1 MRRIVKLIIALTI
14 VVGTAPVIQAGVS
27 SSAVLFLRIAAG
39 ARAAGM
45 GEAFVAVADDATATH
60 WNPAGLGN
68 YPLSSKWFEINV
80 PEYLKPLRKV
90 ALFQND
96 AAEIDHNRYDIW
108 ALSEAGLVRYS
119 RNKWY
124 QGDLIETRPDQTAE
138 SILREY
144 TGLQSEQYDEKIA
157 GLMDIIGHANNSQ
170 PRSRIDSIANK
181 VIGSVPPDYDSRDD
195 IENALFALKASY
207 NQCLIDWD
215 RFERIETE
223 YRSIIKDSV
232 VSESEADRLLFAIE
246 KSKKRFLGEEIV
258 IPFGVNF
265 EGRLSDLDADK
276 TNLWVTSDSG
286 LYRYDRSKWR
296 HFTESDNLPL
306 KGITKIKLNNKRVYL
321 ATEYGLVIYS
331 GGIFELQD
339 NNKGLPRG
347 QISGIAP
354 LSDGS
359 AWAVVDGD
367 LYYYDGKLWQNYM
380 NIQDVLDQSPESIY
394 QSMKIFDTPE
404 EKLNYLKKYEAI
416 NIIDQIQPDAMADPN
431 LQNLAESADSL
442 GEIASPQVVQDSS
455 AAEIGT
461 TTDQSAVQAVP
472 DSAQAI
478 VPNAPG
484 IEEPISPPLAESESI
499 GRALKIPFTAG
510 IPFAVT
516 AMEADSK
523 KNLWIGTEYGLLK
536 FDGRGWKWYGYRDYT
551 TENDMA
557 IMDLATKLVEGDE
570 KRAQRLA
577 ANIKTLYM
585 LQSDSLSAGQ
595 KIKTYANPA
604 GSQINDISP
613 VGERI
618 YFGTESGTIFLDN
631 GWARY
636 NEANLG
642 SSRISRIME
651 AKENMWFAS
660 EDEIMVRAAGRSEL
674 VMMHVNW
681 LPELAS
687 DIYYEFFSFV
697 KNIEGWGTIG
707 SNITF
712 LTYGSITRTDSYG
725 NSLGEFSAFDVA
737 VTMSYGTS
745 LSNSLSGGI
754 STKLI
759 YSHLSELG
767 AGQEKGSGTS
777 TGLAL
782 DIGLLYKLNQSLS
795 LGMAITNIGPAIAYI
810 DVAQAD
816 PLPRNLA
823 VGLAWT
829 AISSDYSHLMITA
842 EANKSMVAI
851 GGLSDELK
859 EVVLNGGM
867 EYWYGS
873 FIALRAGYIYDQE
886 GDIRTPTLGFGLS
899 YSKFKFDFAYIPSSE
914 NVPLANTMRLS
925 LGVGL

>member
-1 MRRIVKLIIALTI
+1 MRRIISLFIVLIII
-14 VVGTAPVIQAGVS
+14 IGISPVVQAGVS
-27 SSAVLFLRIAAG
+27 TSAVLFLRIAAG

-68 YPLSSKWFEINV
+68 YPLSSKWFEVDV
-80 PEYLKPLRKV
+80 PDNLKPLRQV

-96 AAEIDHNRYDIW
+96 ATEIDHNKYDIW
-108 ALSEAGLVRYS
+108 ALSDAGLVRYS

-124 QGDLIETRPDQTAE
+124 QGDIIETRPDQTAE
-138 SILREY
+138 SILRDY
-144 TGLQSEQYDEKIA
+144 TGLQSEQYDAKIA
-157 GLMDIIGHANNSQ
+157 NLMDIVGDANNSQ
-170 PRSRIDSIANK
+170 PRYRIDSIANK
-181 VIGSVPPDYDSRDD
+181 VMGSVPPEYAARDD

-223 YRSIIKDSV
+223 YRSITKDSTL
-232 VSESEADRLLFAIE
+232 SESEADRLLFAVE
-246 KSKKRFLGEEIV
+246 KARKRFLDPEIT

-265 EGRLSDLDADK
+265 EGELSDLDADK
-276 TNLWVTSDSG
+276 TYLWVTSDSG

-296 HFTESDNLPL
+296 HFTESENLPL
-306 KGITKIKLNNKRVYL
+306 KGITKIELNNKRVYL
-321 ATEYGLVIYS
+321 ATESGLVIYS
-331 GGIFELQD
+331 GGMFELQD
-339 NNKGLPRG
+339 SNKGLPNE

-354 LSDGS
+354 SSDGT
-359 AWAVVDGD
+359 AWAVVGGD

-380 NIQDVLDQSPESIY
+380 NIQDVLDQTPESIY

-404 EKLNYLKKYEAI
+404 EKSNYLKKYESI
-416 NIIDQIQPDAMADPN
+416 NSEVSTSDVQEAVPETSTTP
-431 LQNLAESADSL
+431 EPVDSL
-442 GEIASPQVVQDSS
+442 GVVASPQLFPDSSGIRVETDTANSVVQ
-455 AAEIGT
+455 IP
-461 TTDQSAVQAVP
+461 P
-472 DSAQAI
+472 DSGQAI
-478 VPNAPG
+478 DSTASALG
-484 IEEPISPPLAESESI
+484 AMIQPIAGESESI
-499 GRALKIPFTAG
+499 GRALRIPYTAG
-510 IPFAVT
+510 IPFKVT
-516 AMEADSK
+516 SMETDTK

-536 FDGRGWKWYGYRDYT
+536 FDGREWKWYGYRDYT
-551 TENDMA
+551 AENDMA
-557 IMDLATKLVEGDE
+557 IFDLATKLVGGDE
-570 KRAQRLA
+570 KRAQRMA
-577 ANIKTLYM
+577 TNIKTVNM
-585 LQSDSLSAGQ
+585 LQSDSLLAGQ
-595 KIKTYANPA
+595 KVKTYANPA

-613 VGERI
+613 IGERI
-618 YFGTESGTIFLDN
+618 YFGTESGTIFLEN
-631 GWARY
+631 GWGRY
-636 NEANLG
+636 NEAGLG
-642 SSRISRIME
+642 SSQISRIME
-651 AKENMWFAS
+651 ARNNMWFAS
-660 EDEIMVRAAGRSEL
+660 ENDIMVRAAGRSEL

-681 LPELAS
+681 LPELAN

-697 KNIEGWGTIG
+697 KNVEGWGTIG

-712 LTYGSITRTDSYG
+712 LSYGSITRTDA
-725 NSLGEFSAFDVA
+725 NANVLGEFSAFDVA

-759 YSHLSELG
+759 YSHLSEQG

-782 DIGLLYKLNQSLS
+782 DIGLLYKLNRRLS
-795 LGMAITNIGPAIAYI
+795 LGMALTNIGPAIAYI
-810 DVAQAD
+810 DVAQSD

-829 AISSDYSHLMITA
+829 AIASEYSHLLITA

-851 GGLSDELK
+851 GGLNDELK

-886 GDIRTPTLGFGLS
+886 GDIKTPTLGFGLS

-914 NVPLANTMRLS
+914 AVPLANTMRLS
-925 LGVGL
+925 LGIGL